1 LYYCNARYYSPKWRR
16 FISPDDTAY
25 LDPESPNGLNLY
37 CYCNNDPVNY
47 ADPSGHN
54 WEWDSFWKGLG
65 YLATGIGAIVAG
77 ALVLASGVASVPMLI
92 IAGVTLGAGALTAIN
107 GVSEVI
113 EAGTGYNFVEDSWF
127 GGNSAAYNTY
137 ATITGSIATVGS
149 LVCGGWYKY
158 NIPRIKAYNGI
169 GNYNFCQTLSDPV
182 HMARPYQQ
190 SLLLQKQI
198 IKYGKM
204 VSEGNNI
211 YNFTIGGTF
220 QLGWLPRITHIH
232 EVTWKVV
239 VDIAGKL
246 ILHAGL

>member
-1 LYYCNARYYSPKWRR
+1 M
-16 FISPDDTAY
+16 
-25 LDPESPNGLNLY
+25 
-37 CYCNNDPVNY
+37 NY

-54 WEWDSFWKGLG
+54 WEWGSFWKGLG

-77 ALVLASGVASVPMLI
+77 TLVLASGVASVPMLI

-107 GVSEVI
+107 GASEII

-127 GGNSAAYNTY
+127 GGNSTAYNTY
-137 ATITGSIATVGS
+137 ATITGTVATIGS
-149 LVCGGWYKY
+149 LACGGWYKH
-158 NIPRIKAYNGI
+158 NIPRVKAYNGI
-169 GNYNFCQTLSDPV
+169 SNYNFSQTLSDPV

-220 QLGWLPRITHIH
+220 QIGWLPQITHIH